1 MTNFTQNHRTP
12 AFPLLP
18 IIAAFVASFF
28 ALGEAEAQ
36 YSVPSRASGSQS
48 SGAKTKKAAK
58 SRTRQATPT
67 TDTEVLLAA
76 EHGMVMPEPDGP
88 GDPPLPWEI
97 GVSLNFITSEPS
109 LGGETLEFTDL
120 MLMRLH
126 TLFSFSHFDLFLGTD
141 ILPKQPSYTDE
152 LAWQGSLLGVRT
164 NFWDDFSAWTRAQG
178 GPILGQDGYWVGG
191 DFALEHHLDLQKFLF
206 VDTSL
211 GFSHNQLLYDQD
223 DGKTYISDEVF
234 TRVGLSLRDPEKG
247 LFAAWLNFDYY
258 LPVYGNPGAIDP
270 QPRVNMRMGALSA
283 VSQRVDLFIEFSI
296 LDRGDLEDAR
306 TTLPILNGGFD
317 QRTLI
322 MGFMRHFGPERKFF

>member
-1 MTNFTQNHRTP
+1 MTNFTQYHRTP
-12 AFPLLP
+12 TFSLLP
-18 IIAAFVASFF
+18 IIAAFVVSFF

-36 YSVPSRASGSQS
+36 YSVPSRASGSS
-48 SGAKTKKAAK
+48 SSTSKKVTKPR
-58 SRTRQATPT
+58 STQASPSNNS
-67 TDTEVLLAA
+67 DAEVTLAV
-76 EHGMVMPEPDGP
+76 EDMVMPEPD
-88 GDPPLPWEI
+88 DSPLPWEI

-109 LGGETLEFTDL
+109 LGGEKLEFTDL

-126 TLFSFSHFDLFLGTD
+126 TLFSFSHFDLFVGTD
-141 ILPKQPSYTDE
+141 ILPKQPSYTNE

-178 GPILGQDGYWVGG
+178 GPLLKREGYWVGG

-211 GFSHNQLLYDQD
+211 GFSHNQLLYDLD
-223 DGKTYISDEVF
+223 DGNTYISDEVF
-234 TRVGLSLRDPEKG
+234 TRVGLSLRDPDKG

-258 LPVYGNPGAIDP
+258 LPVYGSPDAIDP

-283 VSQRVDLFIEFSI
+283 VSQSVDLFIEFSI
-296 LDRGDLEDAR
+296 LDRGDLEDSR

-317 QRTLI
+317 QTTLI